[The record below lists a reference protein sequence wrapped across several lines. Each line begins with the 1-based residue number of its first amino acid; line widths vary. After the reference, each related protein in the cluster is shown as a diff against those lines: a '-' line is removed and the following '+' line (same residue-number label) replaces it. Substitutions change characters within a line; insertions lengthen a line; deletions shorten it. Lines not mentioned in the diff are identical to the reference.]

1 MENTYDQGSDFI
13 GHEFRRYL
21 LEREYRITDKPITLI
36 NPTTNAILKQIHRVI
51 VKLLQTL
58 TLHKPMLTK
67 MTHSW
72 AFWLQQNLKFGQR
85 KIG

>member
-51 VKLLQTL
+51 VKLLQTFNI
-58 TLHKPMLTK
+58 T
-67 MTHSW
+67 
-72 AFWLQQNLKFGQR
+72 
-85 KIG
+85 